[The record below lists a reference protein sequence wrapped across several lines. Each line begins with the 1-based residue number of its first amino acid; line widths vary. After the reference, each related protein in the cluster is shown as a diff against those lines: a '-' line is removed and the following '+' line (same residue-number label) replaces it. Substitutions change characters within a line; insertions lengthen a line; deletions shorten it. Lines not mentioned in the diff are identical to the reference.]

1 MSPTIQI
8 QGDREM
14 RIFSATFK
22 GIAAGL
28 VLGIMAL
35 CAPVLLAQSPNP
47 PTPGNSGG
55 YDNYGNTYPIFGKQ
69 IFQTGS
75 WSTPASCLAPGN
87 PVVTI
92 SIATPGVITAANT
105 CAAGQAII
113 FQTTSALP
121 TGLTAGTLYYVIATG
136 LSASSF
142 EVSTSVGGS
151 AVNTSG
157 SQSGTQTAY
166 ATYTNATTS
175 FTSAITLPPVPP
187 GFVVPGH
194 CVLLYQSTNASG
206 TIELAASVS
215 QATSTLLV
223 LNQAHTGSGGAT
235 VADIATAV
243 NSTTAT
249 AISSTIGGGTANTT
263 YADNIS
269 FILNTTTAQ
278 TTPTT
283 VQIYGESSSTS
294 YTQSLQP
301 GSYCVLGN

>member
-1 MSPTIQI
+1 M
-8 QGDREM
+8 
-14 RIFSATFK
+14 
-22 GIAAGL
+22 
-28 VLGIMAL
+28 
-35 CAPVLLAQSPNP
+35 
-47 PTPGNSGG
+47 
-55 YDNYGNTYPIFGKQ
+55 
-69 IFQTGS
+69 
-75 WSTPASCLAPGN
+75 
-87 PVVTI
+87 
-92 SIATPGVITAANT
+92 
-105 CAAGQAII
+105 
-113 FQTTSALP
+113 
-121 TGLTAGTLYYVIATG
+121 
-136 LSASSF
+136 
-142 EVSTSVGGS
+142 
-151 AVNTSG
+151 
-157 SQSGTQTAY
+157 
-166 ATYTNATTS
+166 
-175 FTSAITLPPVPP
+175 
-187 GFVVPGH
+187 VPGH

-294 YTQSLQP
+294 YTQSIQP